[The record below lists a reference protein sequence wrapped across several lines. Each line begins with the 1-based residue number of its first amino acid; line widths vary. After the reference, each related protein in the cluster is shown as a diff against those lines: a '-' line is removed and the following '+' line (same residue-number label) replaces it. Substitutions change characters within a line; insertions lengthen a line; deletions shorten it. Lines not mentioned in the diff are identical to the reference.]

1 MGKTRKN
8 RNSNNIT
15 KKQRVFKK
23 GDFYSGDGF
32 LTSVWGPAQWHM
44 LHTISFKDNQVIEYD
59 AKPTKS
65 TMEEFLNTVL

>member
-32 LTSVWGPAQWHM
+32 FNKCLGSSSMAYA
-44 LHTISFKDNQVIEYD
+44 SYN
-59 AKPTKS
+59 
-65 TMEEFLNTVL
+65 